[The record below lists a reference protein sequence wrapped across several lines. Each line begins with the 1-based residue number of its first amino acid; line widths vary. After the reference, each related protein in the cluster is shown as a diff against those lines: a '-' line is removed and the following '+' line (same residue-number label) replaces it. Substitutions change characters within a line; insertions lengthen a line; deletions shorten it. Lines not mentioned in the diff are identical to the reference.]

1 MKPIEDIE
9 VGDKVLAYDQHT
21 GKQAYKKVTRLFR
34 NKTDKW
40 YHVHVNEQD
49 IVCTAGHPFYVADL
63 EMFVTAKDLKVGQ
76 SVLLADGTCAVI
88 EEIRVQKLRTPE
100 TTYNFEVEDYH
111 TYYFSDDKVLVHNDC
126 AVPIDAP
133 QKITGYTQH
142 GLERAMGRD
151 GYGVSPKGI
160 LDAFKNPKRIV
171 YDVRYD
177 TFKFTGQK
185 SVVVLN
191 RQGQIV
197 TTWAKGSMYW
207 RLR

>member
-1 MKPIEDIE
+1 M
-9 VGDKVLAYDQHT
+9 
-21 GKQAYKKVTRLFR
+21 FR

-63 EMFVTAKDLKVGQ
+63 ETFVLAKDLKVGQ
-76 SVLLADGTCAVI
+76 NVLIADGTCATI
-88 EEIRVQKLRTPE
+88 EEIQVQKLRTPE
-100 TTYNFEVEDYH
+100 TTYNFEVEDFH
-111 TYYFSDDKVLVHNDC
+111 TYYVSGDKVLVHNKC

-133 QKITGYTQH
+133 KKITGYTQH

-160 LDAFKNPKRIV
+160 LDAFKNPQSVI

-177 TFKFTGQK
+177 TFKFTGRK

>member
-1 MKPIEDIE
+1 
-9 VGDKVLAYDQHT
+9 
-21 GKQAYKKVTRLFR
+21 
-34 NKTDKW
+34 
-40 YHVHVNEQD
+40 
-49 IVCTAGHPFYVADL
+49 
-63 EMFVTAKDLKVGQ
+63 
-76 SVLLADGTCAVI
+76 
-88 EEIRVQKLRTPE
+88 
-100 TTYNFEVEDYH
+100 
-111 TYYFSDDKVLVHNDC
+111 
-126 AVPIDAP
+126 
-133 QKITGYTQH
+133 
-142 GLERAMGRD
+142 MGRD

-160 LDAFKNPKRIV
+160 LDAFKNPKSIV